1 MNPLVSIVVPAYNHA
16 RYLPEAIESI
26 LNQDYQHIEL
36 IVLDDGST
44 DMTSVI
50 LQSYGNRFHWE
61 SQKNMGQANT
71 LNRGW
76 RMAKGEI
83 LAYLS
88 ADDLLLPKAVSTAV
102 ACLQSQPD
110 AVLCYP
116 DFQLID
122 PQSRVIRHVA
132 APEYDYKEMVTKL
145 ICAPGAGAFFKRS
158 AYAAAG
164 EWDSTLRQAPDYEYW
179 LRLGLHGRFIHI
191 HEYLAAFRVHED
203 SQSFAQMTADR
214 AEETL
219 RIIMKYYQLPNLP
232 AEIILARSRSFASAN
247 IVAAQFHLR
256 SGRYKDALLKVK
268 NAIVMSPRTLL
279 SLRVLRMLGNGL
291 VNRPLHR
298 MLWSIKSCV
307 NWRF

>member
-16 RYLPEAIESI
+16 RYLTEAIESI
-26 LNQDYQHIEL
+26 LNQDYEHIEL

-50 LQSYGNRFHWE
+50 LQNYGNRFHWE
-61 SQKNMGQANT
+61 SQNNMGQANT
-71 LNRGW
+71 LNKGW

-88 ADDLLLPKAVSTAV
+88 ADDVLLPNAVSTAV
-102 ACLQSQPD
+102 ACLQSNPD
-110 AVLCYP
+110 AVLSYP

-122 PQSRVIRHVA
+122 HRSRVIRHVA

-164 EWDSTLRQAPDYEYW
+164 EWDSTLRQFPDYEYW
-179 LRLGLHGRFIHI
+179 LRLGLHGTFIHI
-191 HEYLAAFRVHED
+191 REYLAAFRVHED
-203 SQSFAQMTADR
+203 SQSFAQVTVDR
-214 AEETL
+214 AEEAL
-219 RIIMKYYQLPNLP
+219 RIIMKYYELPALP
-232 AEIILARSRSFASAN
+232 AEIISARSRSLASAN
-247 IVAAQFHLR
+247 IIAAQFHLR
-256 SGRYKDALLKVK
+256 SGRYKDALLRVK
-268 NAIVMSPRTLL
+268 NAIVLSPRTLL
-279 SLRVLRMLGNGL
+279 SPRVLRMLGNGL

-298 MLWSIKSCV
+298 ILWSFRSCMK
-307 NWRF
+307 RRS